1 MTRKYW
7 RNMSLTTLLA
17 SAVLFTACESQD
29 YKKDD
34 NASNPKEETG
44 SADQSADR
52 VAATGT
58 TGKKGKVSVSRDA
71 GNTSNAASKTYRKD
85 ANGVYDNVERQ
96 PEFPGGENAL
106 SSFVETNLVYPETA
120 IDRNMEGTVR
130 VQFVVDEN
138 GNIRNPQVAG
148 QQTGQGLDEAA
159 MEVVKKMP
167 AWKPGQVNGKAVK
180 TRLVLPITYRLE

>member
-1 MTRKYW
+1 
-7 RNMSLTTLLA
+7 MSLTTMLA

-34 NASNPKEETG
+34 NTSNPKEETS
-44 SADQSADR
+44 SAEQSADR

-71 GNTSNAASKTYRKD
+71 GNTSNAATKTYRKD